1 MSNTERKW
9 QPSDEATF
17 PADWYLPGNVHG
29 HYSYRV
35 SGQLPGGKRLIRP
48 IDVKI
53 EEDGGEFLVSEPRF
67 FIHASGPTKTEA
79 MEEFKRILSEELDM
93 LSSDEKV
100 LGPRLQAQ
108 LRYLRTIIGSV

>member
-9 QPSDEATF
+9 QPSDESTF
-17 PADWYLPGNVHG
+17 PADWLLPENIHG

-35 SGQLPGGKRLIRP
+35 GGQLPGGRQLIHP

-67 FIHASGPTKTEA
+67 YIHASGATKAEA

-108 LRYLRTIIGSV
+108 LQYLRTIIRSV